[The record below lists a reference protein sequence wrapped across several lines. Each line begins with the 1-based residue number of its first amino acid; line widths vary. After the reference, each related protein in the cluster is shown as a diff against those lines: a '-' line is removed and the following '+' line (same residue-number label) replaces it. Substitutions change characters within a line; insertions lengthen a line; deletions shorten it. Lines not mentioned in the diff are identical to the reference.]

1 MILVLLMFSI
11 SFAFAAEACD
21 LSVSLVNQDPYP
33 AVQGDYV
40 KMVFQVDGIAAS
52 GCGEVTIE
60 LIEKYP
66 ISFDGGEET
75 VYTINSGTYTKDF
88 QNFLM
93 APFKIRVDENALD
106 GANPV
111 EVRYSYN
118 KLGVTG
124 AVESKEVDLEVEDV
138 RADFE
143 VFVKDYDYASNEITL
158 DILNIGGNDIEAL
171 TVEIPEQEGVVVKG
185 AKKNIVGD
193 LDSNE
198 DTTADF
204 EATLEDGTY
213 KILLSYSDSIDERRT
228 VEKEIGFDSSY
239 FTNRAGDQTEGGF
252 IGGFWFWVI
261 VIGAG
266 YWYWKKKKAK
276 KK

>member
-66 ISFDGGEET
+66 ISFDDGEET

>member
-1 MILVLLMFSI
+1 MRKIGVMILVLLMFSI

-171 TVEIPEQEGVVVKG
+171 TVEIPEQEGVVVR
-185 AKKNIVGD
+185 V
-193 LDSNE
+193 LR
-198 DTTADF
+198 
-204 EATLEDGTY
+204 
-213 KILLSYSDSIDERRT
+213 KIS
-228 VEKEIGFDSSY
+228 
-239 FTNRAGDQTEGGF
+239 
-252 IGGFWFWVI
+252 
-261 VIGAG
+261 
-266 YWYWKKKKAK
+266 
-276 KK
+276 